1 MYIVYRVNNVY
12 KENPIEDLGRAR
24 RLSQDLAI
32 KRFVP
37 NSKIKQ
43 WQMLLQSSDFKNKL
57 VLYLV

>member
-12 KENPIEDLGRAR
+12 IESPIKDLGRAR

-32 KRFVP
+32 KQFVP
-37 NSKIKQ
+37 NSKIKH
-43 WQMLLQSSDFKNKL
+43 WQMLLSSSDFKNKL